1 MNRTESS
8 ANAATRQGRSPSV
21 AAAPRGGTV
30 PIATTV
36 FSACPARS
44 VWIEDDDNSAV
55 GLSAE
60 HEVF

>member
-8 ANAATRQGRSPSV
+8 ANAAMRQGCSPSLAT
-21 AAAPRGGTV
+21 AARDGTV
-30 PIATTV
+30 SSATTV
-36 FSACPARS
+36 FSTCPGRS
-44 VWIEDDDNSAV
+44 VWIEDEDNSAV